1 MTFPNVILL
10 GAILNILLAIIVF
23 LSDTKNKLNITF
35 AIFCINLAAWNIIC
49 YLRDI
54 TGNSIYHSI
63 LYSSLSILPLSSYY
77 FINSYLKKSELLQHF
92 KYPFIIFSLIL
103 FILSIVQITRLS
115 LFHDTLVI
123 YLLIAFLIQEYCLI
137 DRFLKT
143 RTFIERNRLRYIIL
157 ATGILLVL
165 GITDF
170 VPILNFIR
178 PINLGNVGNIIF
190 SFIISYTI
198 LKSDIMPINYAL
210 MKIFTYILAATFF
223 TFIFIFITLGFSV
236 SFPTTVKA
244 FVSCMFILIFYKILE
259 KKIFQ
264 ISERLLLA
272 KHYRHQKVLK
282 QLSEKYLNKN
292 VEFDSLIRD
301 TIDISYKTLNLD
313 NCGFAIETD
322 STPFNLYSLNRT
334 CKIDNTT
341 LKEWFYKDIDNSVCF
356 RNEDKSIYL
365 YRLENYDNS
374 CGIFYFIY
382 DNENFHDNDGIY
394 LSTLINQVKGIM
406 EKISLNKKIINM
418 ENIAFA
424 GEITAGIAHD
434 IRNPLS
440 SIKGAAQYLDDS
452 IKGKDREYFKI
463 LLSDIERIEHI
474 IERFQLFASRN
485 EISKEIIIINDFIFN
500 IKDRF
505 RNKKLYINNQCKNI
519 KFFTD
524 PIILEESLYNIIQNA
539 FDSYKSNNGNRV
551 WLEISDDSAN
561 MILSVID
568 NGKGISIKNRN
579 NIFIP
584 FYTTKTDGIG
594 LGLSITKRMIYALGG
609 KILFKGNPKGGT
621 IFTIILEDVWQQY

>member
-10 GAILNILLAIIVF
+10 GAILNIFLAIIVF
-23 LSDTKNKLNITF
+23 LSDTKNKLNRTF

-54 TGNSIYHSI
+54 TGNNIYHSI
-63 LYSSLSILPLSSYY
+63 LYSSLSILPLTSYY
-77 FINSYLKKSELLQHF
+77 FIISYLKKSETLQHF
-92 KYPFIIFSLIL
+92 KYPFTIFSLTL
-103 FILSIVQITRLS
+103 FILSLIQITRIA
-115 LFHDTLVI
+115 LFHDILVF

-137 DRFLKT
+137 NRFLKT
-143 RTFIERNRLRYIIL
+143 DVFNERNRLRYIIL

-170 VPILNFIR
+170 VPALNFIR
-178 PINLGNVGNIIF
+178 PINLGNIGNIIF
-190 SFIISYTI
+190 SFVISYTI
-198 LKSDIMPINYAL
+198 LKSDIMPINYVL
-210 MKIFTYILAATFF
+210 MKMFTYILAATFF
-223 TFIFIFITLGFSV
+223 TFIFIFITLGFNV

-244 FVSCMFILIFYKILE
+244 FVSCMFILISYKILE

-272 KHYRHQKVLK
+272 KHYRHQKVLQ

-292 VEFDSLIRD
+292 VEFNSLIKD
-301 TIDISYKTLNLD
+301 TVDISYKILNLD

-322 STPFNLYSLNRT
+322 STPFNLYSLSRN
-334 CKIDNTT
+334 CKIDNKT
-341 LKEWFYKDIDNSVCF
+341 LKEWFKKDIDNNIYF
-356 RNEDKSIYL
+356 RNGDKSIYL
-365 YRLENYDNS
+365 YRLENYNDN

-382 DNENFHDNDGIY
+382 DNENFRDDDGIY

-406 EKISLNKKIINM
+406 EKILLNKKIINM

-424 GEITAGIAHD
+424 GEIASGIAHD

-485 EISKEIIIINDFIFN
+485 EINKEIITINNFIRN
-500 IKDRF
+500 IKNRF
-505 RNKKLYINNQCKNI
+505 RNKNLYVNNQCKNTN
-519 KFFTD
+519 FLTD
-524 PIILEESLYNIIQNA
+524 PIILEESIYNIIQNA
-539 FDSYKSNNGNRV
+539 FDSYEDNNENRV
-551 WLEISDDSAN
+551 HLEISNNSN
-561 MILSVID
+561 NIILSIID
-568 NGKGISIKNRN
+568 NGKGVSIKNKN
-579 NIFIP
+579 DIFLP

-609 KILFKGNPKGGT
+609 KILFKENPKGGT
-621 IFTIILEDVWQQY
+621 IFTIILEDV

>member
-10 GAILNILLAIIVF
+10 GAILNIFLAIIVF
-23 LSDTKNKLNITF
+23 LSDTKNKLNKTF

-54 TGNSIYHSI
+54 TGNNIYHSI
-63 LYSSLSILPLSSYY
+63 LYSSLSILPLTSYY
-77 FINSYLKKSELLQHF
+77 FIISYLKKSETLQHF
-92 KYPFIIFSLIL
+92 KYPFTIFSLTL
-103 FILSIVQITRLS
+103 FILSLIQVTRIA
-115 LFHDTLVI
+115 LFHDILVF

-137 DRFLKT
+137 NRFLKIGV
-143 RTFIERNRLRYIIL
+143 FNERNRLRYIIL

-170 VPILNFIR
+170 VPALNFIR
-178 PINLGNVGNIIF
+178 PINLGNIGNIIF

-244 FVSCMFILIFYKILE
+244 FISCMFILISYKILE

-272 KHYRHQKVLK
+272 KHYRHQKVLQ

-292 VEFDSLIRD
+292 AEFNSLIKD
-301 TIDISYKTLNLD
+301 TVDISYKILNLD

-322 STPFNLYSLNRT
+322 STPFNLYSLSKN
-334 CKIDNTT
+334 CKIDNKT
-341 LKEWFYKDIDNSVCF
+341 LKEWFKKDIDNNIYF
-356 RNEDKSIYL
+356 RNGDKSIYL
-365 YRLENYDNS
+365 YRLENYNDN

-382 DNENFHDNDGIY
+382 DNENFHDDDGIY

-406 EKISLNKKIINM
+406 EKILLNKKIINM

-424 GEITAGIAHD
+424 GEIAAGIAHD

-485 EISKEIIIINDFIFN
+485 EINKEIIAINNFIRN
-500 IKDRF
+500 IKNRF
-505 RNKKLYINNQCKNI
+505 RNKKLYVNNQCKNTN
-519 KFFTD
+519 FLTD
-524 PIILEESLYNIIQNA
+524 PIILEESIYNIIQNA
-539 FDSYKSNNGNRV
+539 FDSYEDNNENRV
-551 WLEISDDSAN
+551 HLEISDNSN
-561 MILSVID
+561 NIILSVID
-568 NGKGISIKNRN
+568 NGRGLSIKNKN
-579 NIFIP
+579 DIFLP

-609 KILFKGNPKGGT
+609 KILFKENPKGGT
-621 IFTIILEDVWQQY
+621 IFTIILEDV

>member
-10 GAILNILLAIIVF
+10 GAILNIFLAIIVF
-23 LSDTKNKLNITF
+23 LSDTKNKLNRTF

-54 TGNSIYHSI
+54 TGNNIYHSI
-63 LYSSLSILPLSSYY
+63 LYSSLSILPLTSYY
-77 FINSYLKKSELLQHF
+77 FIISYLKKSETLQHF
-92 KYPFIIFSLIL
+92 KYPFTIFSLTL
-103 FILSIVQITRLS
+103 FILSLIQITRIA
-115 LFHDTLVI
+115 LFHDILVF

-137 DRFLKT
+137 NRFLKT
-143 RTFIERNRLRYIIL
+143 DVFNERNRLRYIIL

-170 VPILNFIR
+170 VPALNFIR
-178 PINLGNVGNIIF
+178 PINLGNIGNIIF
-190 SFIISYTI
+190 SFVISYTI
-198 LKSDIMPINYAL
+198 LKSDIMPINYVL
-210 MKIFTYILAATFF
+210 MKMFTYILAATFF
-223 TFIFIFITLGFSV
+223 TFIFIFITLGFNV

-244 FVSCMFILIFYKILE
+244 FVSCMFILISYKILE

-272 KHYRHQKVLK
+272 KHYRHQKVLQ

-292 VEFDSLIRD
+292 VEFNSLIKD
-301 TIDISYKTLNLD
+301 TVDISYKILNLD

-322 STPFNLYSLNRT
+322 STPFNLYSLSRN
-334 CKIDNTT
+334 CKIDNKT
-341 LKEWFYKDIDNSVCF
+341 LKEWFKKDIDNNIYF
-356 RNEDKSIYL
+356 RNGDKSIYL
-365 YRLENYDNS
+365 YRLENYNDN

-382 DNENFHDNDGIY
+382 DNENFRDDDGIY
-394 LSTLINQVKGIM
+394 LNTLINQVKGIM
-406 EKISLNKKIINM
+406 EKILLNKKIINM

-424 GEITAGIAHD
+424 GEIASGIAHD

-485 EISKEIIIINDFIFN
+485 EINKEIITINNFIRN
-500 IKDRF
+500 IKNRF
-505 RNKKLYINNQCKNI
+505 RNKNLYVNNQCKNTN
-519 KFFTD
+519 FLTD
-524 PIILEESLYNIIQNA
+524 PIILEESIYNIIQNA
-539 FDSYKSNNGNRV
+539 FDSYEDNNENRV
-551 WLEISDDSAN
+551 HLEISNNSN
-561 MILSVID
+561 NIILSIID
-568 NGKGISIKNRN
+568 NGKGVSIKNKN
-579 NIFIP
+579 DIFLP

-609 KILFKGNPKGGT
+609 KILFKENPKGGT
-621 IFTIILEDVWQQY
+621 IFTIILEDV